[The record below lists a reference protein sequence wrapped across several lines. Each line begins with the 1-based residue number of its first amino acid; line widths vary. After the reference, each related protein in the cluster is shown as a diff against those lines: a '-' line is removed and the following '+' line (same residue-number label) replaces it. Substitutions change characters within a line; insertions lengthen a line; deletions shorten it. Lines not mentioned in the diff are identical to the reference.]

1 MSAQAKYTLSGS
13 TGRAVAVLRKAKELR
28 EEAYEVLSDFY
39 GESMADAMMD
49 SDPRWKCFLDIREAL
64 QGVISD
70 MIHEHLDCIIRK
82 GEEGGEI

>member
-1 MSAQAKYTLSGS
+1 MSAQANYTLSGS

-70 MIHEHLDCIIRK
+70 MIHEHLDSIIRK